1 MYQRLARRAAN
12 VQSFSDPIMFL
23 TGLKMSWEH
32 SLKRLAIIIEMAFR
46 NFMFAK
52 NDEEMTFL
60 PHEPFSGFGCGS
72 PFVSINNEPLLLE
85 TEPLDSVNQKKLVE
99 NTVDLRSS
107 LVYEEMPIARS
118 VAERMK
124 SQRCMMKGSANPLM
138 KQKLVHVGSSSRST
152 HQKSSP
158 AITEA
163 KAGSSAYLTSS
174 KDEKGIRDASELQT
188 ATDYF
193 LMISNV
199 TPLAWIGHLDNELDV
214 ELFDLHDRC

>member
-1 MYQRLARRAAN
+1 MSETLMYQRLARHAAN

-23 TGLKMSWEH
+23 TRLKMSWEH

-52 NDEEMTFL
+52 DDEEMTFL

-72 PFVSINNEPLLLE
+72 PSASINNEPPLLE
-85 TEPLDSVNQKKLVE
+85 TEPLDSVNLKQ
-99 NTVDLRSS
+99 
-107 LVYEEMPIARS
+107 LVYEEMPIAGS

-124 SQRCMMKGSANPLM
+124 SQRCMMKGSANPLV

-158 AITEA
+158 ALTKA
-163 KAGSSAYLTSS
+163 KAGSFAYLTSS
-174 KDEKGIRDASELQT
+174 EDEEGIRDASELQT
-188 ATDYF
+188 ATDCY
-193 LMISNV
+193 LIISNV
-199 TPLAWIGHLDNELDV
+199 TPPVWMGHLDNELDV